1 MTLSRATDFLESPLF
16 LRLLGIV
23 LAGAGLF
30 GIAKGLF
37 GNMDEGELWWGYVGM
52 GVVSIGFSAGPFI
65 WASGEAEIRADG
77 DGASKEEHLPSNGK
91 TNTAGHTLH

>member
-16 LRLLGIV
+16 LRLLGIG

-37 GNMDEGELWWGYVGM
+37 GSMDEGGLWWGYVGV
-52 GVVSIGFSAGPFI
+52 GIVSIGLSAGPFI
-65 WASGEAEIRADG
+65 WASAEAEMRLHRERAD
-77 DGASKEEHLPSNGK
+77 KEEHRPSDSK
-91 TNTAGHTLH
+91 VNTTGHPLH